1 MEQKQIFINAAKKE
15 WHPED
20 LAVYIFDDI
29 ILPFA
34 DYGFNKSHAA
44 CYSLIAY
51 QTAYLKAYYP
61 TEFMTALMCSDEEDT
76 DRIRMEIEECR
87 SKKIE
92 VLPPDINE
100 SRKHFTFLNAGEIR
114 FGLKALKCLWDTL
127 I

>member
-1 MEQKQIFINAAKKE
+1 M
-15 WHPED
+15 
-20 LAVYIFDDI
+20 YIFDDI

-114 FGLKALKCLWDTL
+114 FGLKALK
-127 I
+127 